1 MSESTSTNEQPL
13 TALWASHKRWLAK
26 LLQLGALEG
35 KIWLTSSAQ
44 LLALMCGML
53 MLLTSAWLLTLAMV
67 AVLLWQAGLPLVAVM
82 ALMVLL
88 LLLSAVL
95 VYGVIRLTLQRMDIS
110 RSLELLLHNQ
120 EDE

>member
-1 MSESTSTNEQPL
+1 MSEPTSTQEQPL
-13 TALWASHKRWLAK
+13 TALWSSHRRWLAK
-26 LLQLGALEG
+26 LLQLGALES

-88 LLLSAVL
+88 LLLSTAVI
-95 VYGVIRLTLQRMDIS
+95 YGVIRRILQRMDIS
-110 RSLELLLHNQ
+110 RSIELLLNPQ
-120 EDE
+120 ED